1 MGLPDDFIL
10 PTAYQSAFKV
20 IGDGLAVPSVR
31 FLAERILEPLA
42 MIAQNNTHRTGIHA
56 NELDVACYARL
67 LGKETD

>member
-31 FLAERILEPLA
+31 FLAERILEPLVMA
-42 MIAQNNTHRTGIHA
+42 TRNNIHRTEDIR
-56 NELDVACYARL
+56 E
-67 LGKETD
+67 